1 MKMMNTETS
10 GGDSGRVRRRIE
22 TRFGPLESSRRE
34 EDNHGGGE
42 ARKQSEENKKLMNT
56 MKKKIGKKLQPAKKA
71 WRSFSKAV
79 QSRVN
84 KHNIQKSIKNT
95 LHRLITTFHYLCHL
109 ITRRRSHR
117 RPLTTTRT
125 PYSASYHGRSIPA
138 IHIDDLFA
146 ESASASTSTSA
157 MNIRVRG
164 NNNTTSATRARGEA
178 SRGKEVVVDKKELQ
192 GDIDTL
198 EDAWKVVVAKSPMLQ
213 VDQKAEEFIS
223 KFHLDMKI
231 QKEKSLLEFQ
241 EMLARSV

>member
-1 MKMMNTETS
+1 M
-10 GGDSGRVRRRIE
+10 
-22 TRFGPLESSRRE
+22 SS
-34 EDNHGGGE
+34 
-42 ARKQSEENKKLMNT
+42 L
-56 MKKKIGKKLQPAKKA
+56 KIGKKLQPAKKA

-84 KHNIQKSIKNT
+84 RHNIQKSIKNT

-109 ITRRRSHR
+109 ITCRRGRGHHRS
-117 RPLTTTRT
+117 LTTTRT

-157 MNIRVRG
+157 TSIRVRG
-164 NNNTTSATRARGEA
+164 NNNTTSTTRARGEA
-178 SRGKEVVVDKKELQ
+178 SRGKEVVVEKKELQ
-192 GDIDTL
+192 EDIDTL